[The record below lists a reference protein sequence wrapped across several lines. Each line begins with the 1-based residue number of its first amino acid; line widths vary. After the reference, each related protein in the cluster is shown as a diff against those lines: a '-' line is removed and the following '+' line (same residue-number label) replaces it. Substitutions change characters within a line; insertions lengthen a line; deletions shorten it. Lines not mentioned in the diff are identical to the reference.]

1 VPVDQI
7 NYNAHIIKLD
17 NEYEIKKE
25 LTNLKTDV
33 RAYELLIQKMIFVH
47 VKLEQV
53 DTRAANFIKK
63 EIHELGGE
71 AAISQEAY
79 SFTERN
85 TDVIISGSKKCL
97 KILARKISGQQYGLT
112 ELAKE
117 IEKCLS
123 SNIGVMKI
131 GDKILDF
138 KHKTYVTGVV
148 SYYKYNS
155 FSTFSENRLLRKVE
169 LMIKAGVDI
178 INISGENFSTGKNG
192 EEEITDLG
200 NLTHFIKEIKRLFPG
215 ILLSIDT
222 GKYLIAKEAHNSG
235 VDIINKSTPLKFN
248 EDLINFVAQVKCP
261 MTMTFSPPLN
271 GGPPKPLVSISDV
284 IKDIQSNVNYAM
296 GKGIDKDKIIID
308 PGIGFGRSDKDN
320 FLILKQLSSFKH
332 LNLPIIVGLSKR
344 SFLGDALKGK
354 MKQTHISTI
363 AANTLAIINGVN
375 IIRVYTAEHVSMM
388 SNIID
393 SIMRV
398 DDIL

>member
-7 NYNAHIIKLD
+7 NYNAHVIKLD

-25 LTNLKTDV
+25 LYNIKADK
-33 RAYELLIQKMIFVH
+33 RAYDLLIQKMVFTHI
-47 VKLEQV
+47 KLEQV
-53 DTRAANFIKK
+53 DTRAANIIKQ
-63 EIHELGGE
+63 EIHALGGE

-85 TDVIISGSKKCL
+85 TDIIISGSKKCM
-97 KILARKISGQQYGLT
+97 KILSRRISAQQYGLS
-112 ELAKE
+112 EISKE
-117 IEKCLS
+117 IEKCIS

-131 GDKILDF
+131 NDRILDF
-138 KHKTYVTGVV
+138 KHKTYVSGVV
-148 SYYKYNS
+148 SYYKY
-155 FSTFSENRLLRKVE
+155 STFSSFSEKRMLKKVE
-169 LMIKAGVDI
+169 LMIKAGADI
-178 INISGENFSTGKNG
+178 INVSSENFSSNG
-192 EEEITDLG
+192 EDELVDISS
-200 NLTHFIKEIKRLFPG
+200 LTHFIKEIKRQFPG
-215 ILLSIDT
+215 VLTSIDT
-222 GKYLIAKEAHNSG
+222 SRLIIAKEAINSG
-235 VDIINKSTPLKFN
+235 IDIINKTAPLKFN
-248 EDLINFVAQVKCP
+248 EDLINLIAQEKCP
-261 MTMTFSPPLN
+261 IIMIFSPN
-271 GGPPKPLVSISDV
+271 GSHPKPLVSISDV
-284 IKDIQSNVNYAM
+284 IKDIQSNVNYAI

-344 SFLGDALKGK
+344 SFLGDALRGK

-388 SNIID
+388 ANIID

-398 DDIL
+398 DDMLL